1 MQITERPAGR
11 LAQGGTERQPG
22 VKWFPI
28 LLAALSVFR
37 AVSSFRVF
45 AALPASKTFPVL
57 TALAALSA
65 FFMGCAGGPSTARLG
80 VAKGNFITVLIDPGH
95 GGKDNGGTSGRLAP
109 FQKEKDLTLDTAKRV
124 RDELKRAGLRTLMT
138 REDDHFVELD
148 DRVAM
153 GNQLG
158 AGAILVSIHYN
169 ATGSS
174 RPNGVQTF
182 FWHANS
188 HGLATRIQQAVV
200 SSTGE
205 TNNGVTRRR
214 LRLTRNPEI
223 PCVLCECAYLTNPTE
238 NAKVA
243 QDNYRQLIANGIAS
257 GILQEYRLG
266 DEGIPSVPEI
276 WAPLSRGF
284 DKYAPTKKGKKH
296 VRHTDEDARG

>member
-1 MQITERPAGR
+1 MQITERSQGR
-11 LAQGGTERQPG
+11 LAQAGTERQPR
-22 VKWFPI
+22 VKRFTTS
-28 LLAALSVFR
+28 LAALSVFR
-37 AVSSFRVF
+37 GLTSLGAFP
-45 AALPASKTFPVL
+45 ALTV
-57 TALAALSA
+57 LAALSA
-65 FFMGCAGGPSTARLG
+65 FFMGCAHGPSAARLG
-80 VAKGNFITVLIDPGH
+80 AAKGNFTTVLIDPGH
-95 GGKDNGGTSGRLAP
+95 GGKDNGGTSGRLVP
-109 FQKEKDLTLDTAKRV
+109 SQKEKDLTLDTAKRV

-153 GNQLG
+153 GNKLG
-158 AGAILVSIHYN
+158 ASAILVSIHYN

-200 SSTGE
+200 NSTGE

-243 QDNYRQLIANGIAS
+243 QDNYRQLIANGIAN
-257 GILQEYRLG
+257 GILQQYRLG
-266 DEGIPSVPEI
+266 DEGIPPVPEI
-276 WAPLSRGF
+276 WAPLSKGS
-284 DKYAPTKKGKKH
+284 DKYTPTRKRKNH
-296 VRHTDEDARG
+296 VHPSDEDARG

>member
-1 MQITERPAGR
+1 MQITKRPVGR
-11 LAQGGTERQPG
+11 LTRAGTERQPG
-22 VKWFPI
+22 VKRFPTS
-28 LLAALSVFR
+28 LAALSVFR
-37 AVSSFRVF
+37 GLTSLGAFPAM
-45 AALPASKTFPVL
+45 AAL
-57 TALAALSA
+57 TALSAL
-65 FFMGCAGGPSTARLG
+65 FIGCAAGPSAARFG
-80 VAKGNFITVLIDPGH
+80 AAKGNFATVLIDPGH

-153 GNQLG
+153 GNRLG

-200 SSTGE
+200 NGTGE
-205 TNNGVTRRR
+205 TNNGVIRRR
-214 LRLTRNPEI
+214 LRLTRNPDI
-223 PCVLCECAYLTNPTE
+223 PCVLCECAYLTNPAE

-243 QDNYRQLIANGIAS
+243 QDNYRQLVANGIANGI
-257 GILQEYRLG
+257 LQQYRLG
-266 DEGIPSVPEI
+266 DEGIPPVPEI
-276 WAPLSRGF
+276 WAPLSKGS
-284 DKYAPTKKGKKH
+284 DKYTPTGKRKKH
-296 VRHTDEDARG
+296 VHPSDEDARG

>member
-1 MQITERPAGR
+1 MQITERPPGR
-11 LAQGGTERQPG
+11 LAQAGTERQPG
-22 VKWFPI
+22 VKRFPI
-28 LLAALSVFR
+28 SLEALSVFR
-37 AVSSFRVF
+37 GLTSLGAFS
-45 AALPASKTFPVL
+45 AM

-65 FFMGCAGGPSTARLG
+65 LFIGCATGPRA
-80 VAKGNFITVLIDPGH
+80 
-95 GGKDNGGTSGRLAP
+95 GRLAP
-109 FQKEKDLTLDTAKRV
+109 SQKEKDLTLDTAKRV
-124 RDELKRAGLRTLMT
+124 RDELKRAGLRALMT

-158 AGAILVSIHYN
+158 ASAILVSIHYN

-200 SSTGE
+200 NSTGE

-243 QDNYRQLIANGIAS
+243 QGNYRQLIANGIAN
-257 GILQEYRLG
+257 GILQQYRLG
-266 DEGIPSVPEI
+266 DEGIPPVPEI
-276 WAPLSRGF
+276 WAPLSKAS
-284 DKYAPTKKGKKH
+284 DKYTPTRKRKKH
-296 VRHTDEDARG
+296 VHPSDEDARG